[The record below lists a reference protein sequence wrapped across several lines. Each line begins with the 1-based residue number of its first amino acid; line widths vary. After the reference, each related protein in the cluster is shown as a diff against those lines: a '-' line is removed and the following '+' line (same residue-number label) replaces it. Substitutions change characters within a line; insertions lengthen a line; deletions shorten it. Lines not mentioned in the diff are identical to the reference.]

1 MGAEDCL
8 QKASRINL
16 LWYHLAI
23 SFSFHRKLSL
33 NQMLLSAWG
42 EQRYRCNE
50 CVGVLILVSI
60 FGKSSWAWMSD
71 RLTWYI
77 LDICSKRF
85 MKSSWCWCQSQGHQW
100 VWMRWPV
107 NPLWNKSNW
116 WWHHVWNCWLSKM
129 KSDLPISPSSSPD
142 GMRRI
147 FCILSTLGG
156 RQRSRGRRIRLHH
169 KFHNSSSLCCCFT
182 FRKSSADR

>member
-23 SFSFHRKLSL
+23 SFSCHRKLSL

-116 WWHHVWNCWLSKM
+116 WWHNVLPLELLVIENEIRFAHFSKF
-129 KSDLPISPSSSPD
+129 IHWWD
-142 GMRRI
+142 GQD
-147 FCILSTLGG
+147 FLHPLHSQGKTEKQK
-156 RQRSRGRRIRLHH
+156 QRNQTPPQIPQQ
-169 KFHNSSSLCCCFT
+169 
-182 FRKSSADR
+182 